1 MFGADTA
8 LVFDAL
14 QIGAVVAAAAA
25 GAVYLALRKPWQ
37 SKALSEPAKERPET
51 DLEERV
57 RVLERIT
64 TDRSHDLAEEI
75 EALRDGETKTKLKE
89 QPQ

>member
-8 LVFDAL
+8 LILDAL
-14 QIGAVVAAAAA
+14 QMGAVVAAAAA

-37 SKALSEPAKERPET
+37 SKSLSEPAKERPKT